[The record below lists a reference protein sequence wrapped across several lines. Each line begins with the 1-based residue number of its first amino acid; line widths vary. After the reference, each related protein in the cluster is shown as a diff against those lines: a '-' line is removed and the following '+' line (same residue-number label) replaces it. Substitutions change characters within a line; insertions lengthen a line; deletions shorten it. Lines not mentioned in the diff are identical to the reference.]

1 MKSKSYLYVQGLLLL
16 LFLLFFSSTVIA
28 QITYIPDPNFEQA
41 LIDLGIDSDGVI
53 NGQVLTA
60 DIDTVKVLNLRYK
73 NISDL
78 TGIEDFAALEDL
90 NIRGNN
96 ISTLDTSGNPH
107 LKNLI
112 CKVNPLESLNITQ
125 NQQLE
130 VLDLTVV
137 HRLDSVNLSGN
148 INLETLILDDCWIH
162 ELDISNN
169 INLKRLEASGSSFTE
184 IDLSNNSDLE
194 YLDVFGVHLEEIDV
208 SNNIKLKEFYCGN
221 FDGDMGQII
230 SEIDISN
237 NVNLEMFY
245 AENLFLIK
253 HFNAKNGNNSI
264 LQVTLDCFFENNPCE
279 LSRLNC
285 IQVDDAEAA
294 NNGEF
299 PYNTW
304 FVNAD
309 FYYSEDCTLGIST
322 PKENGFM
329 LSENPVHQNLIF
341 TAPGFSGKVNLE
353 IYSVNG
359 KLLKNQSLHFD
370 NQFSID
376 VSQLAAGVYVLKI
389 IDDTYG
395 VTTKRFIK
403 K

>member
-1 MKSKSYLYVQGLLLL
+1 MLHKYTFRKQVLL

-90 NIRGNN
+90 NIRRNN

-137 HRLDSVNLSGN
+137 HRLDSVDLSGN

-162 ELDISNN
+162 ELDISYV
-169 INLKRLEASGSSFTE
+169 ISLKRLEASGSSFTE
-184 IDLSNNSDLE
+184 IHLSKNSEVE
-194 YLDVFGVHLEEIDV
+194 YLDLFAVHLE
-208 SNNIKLKEFYCGN
+208 
-221 FDGDMGQII
+221 
-230 SEIDISN
+230 
-237 NVNLEMFY
+237 
-245 AENLFLIK
+245 
-253 HFNAKNGNNSI
+253 
-264 LQVTLDCFFENNPCE
+264 
-279 LSRLNC
+279 
-285 IQVDDAEAA
+285 
-294 NNGEF
+294 
-299 PYNTW
+299 
-304 FVNAD
+304 
-309 FYYSEDCTLGIST
+309 
-322 PKENGFM
+322 
-329 LSENPVHQNLIF
+329 
-341 TAPGFSGKVNLE
+341 
-353 IYSVNG
+353 
-359 KLLKNQSLHFD
+359 
-370 NQFSID
+370 
-376 VSQLAAGVYVLKI
+376 
-389 IDDTYG
+389 
-395 VTTKRFIK
+395 
-403 K
+403 